1 MLPEQGNVDAERHC
15 ATLDYVKVES
25 VIGTCGRTLRR
36 CDVTASQKSNVM
48 RMKRGRP
55 YHSGERRARS
65 CARPTTRRFVHRSKS
80 PCDGVQSDRTGDS
93 SPYES
98 SWASHRRGTTNVH
111 ADLDYRAPQTM
122 FVKAQ
127 LVSRIAEI
135 LAEDAVSRTQAASA
149 LGIPQPKLSKILRG
163 QFRGLSERKLIDC
176 LTQLGHAS
184 RL

>member
-1 MLPEQGNVDAERHC
+1 
-15 ATLDYVKVES
+15 
-25 VIGTCGRTLRR
+25 
-36 CDVTASQKSNVM
+36 
-48 RMKRGRP
+48 
-55 YHSGERRARS
+55 
-65 CARPTTRRFVHRSKS
+65 
-80 PCDGVQSDRTGDS
+80 
-93 SPYES
+93 
-98 SWASHRRGTTNVH
+98 
-111 ADLDYRAPQTM
+111 M

>member
-1 MLPEQGNVDAERHC
+1 
-15 ATLDYVKVES
+15 
-25 VIGTCGRTLRR
+25 
-36 CDVTASQKSNVM
+36 M
-48 RMKRGRP
+48 RVRG
-55 YHSGERRARS
+55 
-65 CARPTTRRFVHRSKS
+65 
-80 PCDGVQSDRTGDS
+80 
-93 SPYES
+93 
-98 SWASHRRGTTNVH
+98 ASHRRGTTNVY

-135 LAEDAVSRTQAASA
+135 LAEGGLSRTQAASA
-149 LGIPQPKLSKILRG
+149 LGIPQLKLSKILRG

>member
-1 MLPEQGNVDAERHC
+1 M
-15 ATLDYVKVES
+15 
-25 VIGTCGRTLRR
+25 
-36 CDVTASQKSNVM
+36 
-48 RMKRGRP
+48 
-55 YHSGERRARS
+55 RAR
-65 CARPTTRRFVHRSKS
+65 
-80 PCDGVQSDRTGDS
+80 G
-93 SPYES
+93 
-98 SWASHRRGTTNVH
+98 ASHRRGTTNVH